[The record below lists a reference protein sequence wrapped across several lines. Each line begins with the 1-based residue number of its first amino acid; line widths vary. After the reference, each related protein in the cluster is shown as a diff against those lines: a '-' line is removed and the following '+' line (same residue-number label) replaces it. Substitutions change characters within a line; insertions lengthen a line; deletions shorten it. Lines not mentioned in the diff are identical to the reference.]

1 MKGGRHVDLGGARCA
16 AHGQQNEGDGRQDP
30 EGVMDSLNDLGT
42 EALVARVQSGDEAA
56 WAALTDRYTGML
68 WSVARG
74 MRLSHADAADA
85 VQTTWL
91 RLVESL
97 SGLREPERLGA
108 WLATTVRREALAIL
122 RRSLTSRPS
131 GLAAWEDVPSADDPL
146 DAALL
151 RRERDAA
158 LWHAFCQLSERCQ
171 ALLRILSADPPPTYA
186 AVAAALDI
194 PIGSIGPTRQRCLGV
209 LRRVLAPG
217 TDVPVRSS

>member
-1 MKGGRHVDLGGARCA
+1 MRVDIGKIRKGA
-16 AHGQQNEGDGRQDP
+16 
-30 EGVMDSLNDLGT
+30 MDSLNDLGT
-42 EALVARVQSGDEAA
+42 DALVTRVRSGDQAA
-56 WAALTDRYTGML
+56 WSVLAERYTGML

-97 SGLREPERLGA
+97 ASLREPERLGA

-122 RRSLTSRPS
+122 RRGVANRPA
-131 GLAAWEDVPSADDPL
+131 GLATWDDLPAADDPL

-151 RRERDAA
+151 REERDVE
-158 LWHAFCQLSERCQ
+158 LWHAFRQLGQRCQ
-171 ALLRILSADPPPTYA
+171 TLLRVLTADPPPTYA
-186 AVAAALDI
+186 EVAAALDV

-209 LRRVLAPG
+209 LRKVLAP
-217 TDVPVRSS
+217 DVPLGSS